1 MLDDEGV
8 GLGEGGGE
16 FLWKSWEKKSLYGEI
31 ERVKEDK
38 KAFIFP
44 DCTTDVHKL

>member
-1 MLDDEGV
+1 MREWGWEKEEGKFCGRV
-8 GLGEGGGE
+8 G
-16 FLWKSWEKKSLYGEI
+16 EKKSLYGEI